1 MKIIFCGSGDF
12 ALPSFRAIVGA
23 GYDIT
28 AVVTPPARKAG
39 RGGKLQSTPIALAA
53 KEANLELHETSNIN
67 SPESVAYLQSRG
79 ADAICVVEFGQLVK
93 KAVRDIAKI
102 DAFNLHGSLLP
113 ALRGAG
119 PVNWAII
126 NGLTETGVTA
136 FSLVDK
142 MDAGDVYITSPAIK
156 IGEGVRSVELRE
168 TLAQLGAEVVLQTL
182 ALLESG
188 KAVATPQDNSKAT
201 LAPKLHKADGFIDF
215 SAPAEQIVR
224 LVRGTWDWPGAQAN
238 FCRAD
243 GKIIPVTIANA
254 RTVEIHNYNGDGNKD
269 KKPGEIDGD
278 LYVGTGAGRMEILEI
293 KPAGKRLMMWDD
305 FVNGYRVNTG
315 DAFLRREANS
325 K

>member
-1 MKIIFCGSGDF
+1 MQVIFCGSGDF
-12 ALPSFRAIVGA
+12 ALPSLRAIVAA

-39 RGGKLQSTPIALAA
+39 RGGKLQPTPVGLAA
-53 KEANLELHETSNIN
+53 QKANLELLETPDIN
-67 SPESVAYLQSRG
+67 SPEAVKYLQSRG
-79 ADAICVVEFGQLVK
+79 ADVICVIEFGQLVK

-126 NGLTETGVTA
+126 NGLTPTGVTS

-142 MDAGDVYITSPAIK
+142 IDAGDIYISSPAIK
-156 IGEGVRSVELRE
+156 IGDNQRSVELKK
-168 TLAQLGAEVVLQTL
+168 TLAQLGAEVVLETL
-182 ALLESG
+182 ILLESG
-188 KAVATPQDNSKAT
+188 KAVATPQDDSKAT
-201 LAPKLHKADGFIDF
+201 LAPKLRKIDGFIDF

-224 LVRGTWDWPGAQAN
+224 LVRGVWDWPGAQAD
-238 FCRAD
+238 FRRAD

-254 RTVEIHNYNGDGNKD
+254 RKVAIHSYNCAEKKD
-269 KKPGEIDGD
+269 KTPGKIDGD
-278 LYVGTGAGRMEILEI
+278 LYVETGMGQMEILEI
-293 KPAGKRLMMWDD
+293 KPAGKRLMLWDD

-315 DAFLRREANS
+315 DVFLRSEANR

>member
-1 MKIIFCGSGDF
+1 MKVIFCGSGDF
-12 ALPSFRAIVGA
+12 ALPSFRAIVAA

-39 RGGKLQSTPIALAA
+39 RGGKLQSTPVALAA
-53 KEANLELHETSNIN
+53 EQANLELYETPNIN
-67 SPESVAYLQSRG
+67 SPESVKYLQARR

-126 NGLTETGVTA
+126 NGLTETGVTS

-142 MDAGDVYITSPAIK
+142 MDAGDIYISSRAIK
-156 IGEGVRSVELRE
+156 IEENQRSTELRE
-168 TLAQLGAEVVLQTL
+168 ILAQLGAEVVLETL
-182 ALLESG
+182 GLLESG
-188 KAVATPQDNSKAT
+188 KAVATPQDESKVT
-201 LAPKLHKADGFIDF
+201 LAPKLHKSDGFIDF
-215 SAPAEQIVR
+215 FAPAEQIVR
-224 LVRGTWDWPGAQAN
+224 LVRGTWEWPGAQAD

-254 RTVEIHNYNGDGNKD
+254 REVAKHSYNGAEKD
-269 KKPGEIDGD
+269 DKSPGKINGD
-278 LYVGTGAGRMEILEI
+278 LYVETGTGQMEILEI
-293 KPAGKRLMMWDD
+293 KPAGKRLMLWDD

-315 DAFLRREANS
+315 DIFLCREVNG